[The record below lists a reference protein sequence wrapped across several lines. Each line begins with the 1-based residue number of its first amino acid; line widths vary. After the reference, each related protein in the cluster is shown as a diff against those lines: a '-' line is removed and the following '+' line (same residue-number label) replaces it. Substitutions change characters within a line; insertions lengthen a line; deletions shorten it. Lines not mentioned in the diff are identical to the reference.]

1 MLKSYKLLRVHKLSY
16 IRYVEVNHIPIIAT
30 NRKNKLKK
38 IYNSNKK
45 SNGVPRKEYFLKSS
59 WCLRGKLLKYIKR

>member
-38 IYNSNKK
+38 N
-45 SNGVPRKEYFLKSS
+45 L
-59 WCLRGKLLKYIKR
+59 